1 MAATAMVYV
10 AWYVPL
16 AMFPVMA
23 LTFASY
29 KRYFVKPAR
38 VESFNQSFAS
48 SAAADD

>member
-1 MAATAMVYV
+1 MVYV

-16 AMFPVMA
+16 ALFPVMA

-29 KRYFVKPAR
+29 KRYFVGPAKA
-38 VESFNQSFAS
+38 ESLNQPFAF